1 MYYNKYFSPVSRWV
15 LRKISNIPKFFILIG
30 PWGAKGCEFTWYRG
44 FFTRSPPH
52 IARISQKTGLFSVI
66 PIKHSTGHSGRNFHS
81 IQKVFFSKCSS
92 WCKLSKTDHVYY
104 KIVLQSCRKRHFFSN
119 FIIFFKKYFIKL
131 IISWNFTGISKTGS
145 HISKGYLISFHSR
158 QSWPQSVRCSPSYVN
173 LFIMKCTKYMN
184 SIYSQICFQ

>member
-1 MYYNKYFSPVSRWV
+1 MKHILYSPVSRWV
-15 LRKISNIPKFFILIG
+15 LRKISNIPKFLILIG
-30 PWGAKGCEFTWYRG
+30 PWGPKGCEFAWYRG

-81 IQKVFFSKCSS
+81 IQKVFFFKMFVLMQAFQNWPCLLQKCTL
-92 WCKLSKTDHVYY
+92 KLSKTT
-104 KIVLQSCRKRHFFSN
+104 FFP
-119 FIIFFKKYFIKL
+119 ILAFFLKKYFIKL

-184 SIYSQICFQ
+184 SIYS